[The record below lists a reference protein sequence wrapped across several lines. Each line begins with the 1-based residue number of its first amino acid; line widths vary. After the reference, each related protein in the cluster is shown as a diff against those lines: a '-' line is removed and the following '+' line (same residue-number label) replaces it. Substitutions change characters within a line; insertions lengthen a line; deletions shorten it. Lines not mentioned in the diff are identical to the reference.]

1 MEKQIIQDAIANI
14 LFNKLFE
21 YIEDIEKIGFIRSS
35 KEFKIITELDNFR
48 GENCYSIDY
57 DMVLKIWTNFY
68 SSIQNINKEN
78 EIFINRIAEIFSFE
92 CDDNFKLIDSLDKY
106 ESYIT
111 QHLNKE
117 EKKLYACYLIKI
129 RESILEFKKEL
140 LRYYAADLTDDF
152 LNNKD
157 IINASN
163 VKYKQIF
170 LQNPTVYIDQNIFSN
185 LIKKADLK
193 KMFLKI
199 AKNNDFSFVY
209 SPYVIED
216 AANMNVFF
224 IKEYRKFLIELT
236 NCSMVNVENEK
247 STFVHEEFND
257 TYSRVKKYSFLRNTY
272 ERKRYIN
279 ILTHYYNFPILR
291 KESKFNKLVS
301 KDIIGFF
308 KNKENKENKEFKLI
322 ESRFGDSRII
332 NFIHTGELNLSDK
345 DNNIPD
351 IINDLLELFDYI
363 NFNTEDIKISNIK
376 KVYSSYRDNCHITY
390 AYKCNYFLTNDKKL
404 RTRAEIIYK
413 LIGSKTKIMS
423 FEDFQEHIKNDYLDL
438 SNY

>member
-1 MEKQIIQDAIANI
+1 
-14 LFNKLFE
+14 
-21 YIEDIEKIGFIRSS
+21 
-35 KEFKIITELDNFR
+35 
-48 GENCYSIDY
+48 
-57 DMVLKIWTNFY
+57 
-68 SSIQNINKEN
+68 
-78 EIFINRIAEIFSFE
+78 
-92 CDDNFKLIDSLDKY
+92 
-106 ESYIT
+106 
-111 QHLNKE
+111 
-117 EKKLYACYLIKI
+117 
-129 RESILEFKKEL
+129 
-140 LRYYAADLTDDF
+140 
-152 LNNKD
+152 
-157 IINASN
+157 
-163 VKYKQIF
+163 
-170 LQNPTVYIDQNIFSN
+170 
-185 LIKKADLK
+185 
-193 KMFLKI
+193 
-199 AKNNDFSFVY
+199 
-209 SPYVIED
+209 
-216 AANMNVFF
+216 
-224 IKEYRKFLIELT
+224 
-236 NCSMVNVENEK
+236 MVNVENEK

-404 RTRAEIIYK
+404 KIRAEIIYK
-413 LIGSKTKIMS
+413 LIGSKTIIMS
-423 FEDFQEHIKNDYLDL
+423 FKDFQENIKKY
-438 SNY
+438 